1 MKRPLPIWPLGQM
14 RFAIGLNVLRTP
26 RCCRDF
32 FLSRGED
39 VAPGH
44 SINFTFLGFWVLAF
58 ESIKQWKVCSAHLEG
73 VDSVRV

>member
-1 MKRPLPIWPLGQM
+1 MKRSLPIWPLGQM

-44 SINFTFLGFWVLAF
+44 SINFTFLGF
-58 ESIKQWKVCSAHLEG
+58 
-73 VDSVRV
+73 